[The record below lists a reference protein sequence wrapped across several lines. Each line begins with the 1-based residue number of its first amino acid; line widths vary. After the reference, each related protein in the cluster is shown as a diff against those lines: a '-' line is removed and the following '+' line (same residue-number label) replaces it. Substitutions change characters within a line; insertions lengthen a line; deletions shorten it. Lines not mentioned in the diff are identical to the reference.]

1 MKVCPDELLHLSA
14 IVKAIWTEPQLP
26 DHINL
31 KELL

>member
-14 IVKAIWTEPQLP
+14 IVKAIWAEQQLS
-26 DHINL
+26 DHTNL